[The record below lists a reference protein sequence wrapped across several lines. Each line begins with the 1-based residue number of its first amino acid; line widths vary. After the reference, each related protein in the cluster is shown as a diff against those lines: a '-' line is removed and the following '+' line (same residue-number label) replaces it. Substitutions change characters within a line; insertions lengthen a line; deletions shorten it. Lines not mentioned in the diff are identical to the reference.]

1 MPRQF
6 PPRPPH
12 LPSLSCGY
20 QTSACADLSNGTA
33 SVPVVRQTDT
43 GKRPRD
49 EGGDEDE
56 ETVPDPDDPL
66 LAGEKKN
73 RLSILIKFVITTLFS
88 HHIIY
93 YYFIGIVQ
101 DRSLN

>member
-56 ETVPDPDDPL
+56 ETVPDPDDPFVKRL
-66 LAGEKKN
+66 EALKK
-73 RLSILIKFVITTLFS
+73 RDVEEPSSVEVWRAMTTNLTLHQRVFAACS
-88 HHIIY
+88 
-93 YYFIGIVQ
+93 
-101 DRSLN
+101 S